1 VNVVNEVCFGNED
14 EACITGPD
22 FCPQTS
28 YSDCSSFG
36 TGCYLYE
43 LSDCT
48 SCVCE
53 DFWVY
58 ACDGAAWRIVSC
70 KADSKFV
77 CPSDER
83 LKEEI
88 ETLDGALDKLLQLN
102 PVEFDWSEDTP
113 EYQEFKDKGKLHSI
127 GFIAQEV
134 KKIYP
139 ELVELRGDGY
149 YTVHYSKINAILVE
163 GIKEQQVFIED
174 LEKTI
179 INLEKYFDI

>member
-1 VNVVNEVCFGNED
+1 M
-14 EACITGPD
+14 
-22 FCPQTS
+22 
-28 YSDCSSFG
+28 
-36 TGCYLYE
+36 
-43 LSDCT
+43 
-48 SCVCE
+48 
-53 DFWVY
+53 
-58 ACDGAAWRIVSC
+58 
-70 KADSKFV
+70 
-77 CPSDER
+77 
-83 LKEEI
+83 
-88 ETLDGALDKLLQLN
+88 
-102 PVEFDWSEDTP
+102 
-113 EYQEFKDKGKLHSI
+113 HSI